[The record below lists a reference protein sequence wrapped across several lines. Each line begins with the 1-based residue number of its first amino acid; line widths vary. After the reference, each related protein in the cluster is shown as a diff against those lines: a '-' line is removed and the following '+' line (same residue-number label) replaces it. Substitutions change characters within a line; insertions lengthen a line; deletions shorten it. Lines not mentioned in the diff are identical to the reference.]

1 MPFPSSAGSN
11 RQCVLLCARL
21 LVQCVV
27 GWSTPQA
34 GIDDLM
40 SLRFADGTSGSSM
53 ARERWELIAPICANR

>member
-1 MPFPSSAGSN
+1 MPFLSSAGSS

-40 SLRFADGTSGSSM
+40 SLRFADGTSGSST
-53 ARERWELIAPICANR
+53 AREGWELIAPICVNR